1 MGLGI
6 SSAVWVN
13 QNFLRPRAVTRRR
26 CQKNPMMNAYSAEN
40 LEERAVSRPFFMMA
54 KPVSSACNLACR
66 YCYYLNRPD
75 VAPSR
80 RMDAETLEVL
90 IRDVIAA
97 QPGVPEI
104 HFAWQGGEPT
114 LAGIDFFL
122 RAVALQER
130 YCPAGTTVVNAIQT
144 NGTLLDAQWA
154 EFFAA
159 HRFLVGISID
169 GPEALHDPLRRD
181 ARKRTTHAKVL
192 RGLRYLQEAQVQYNA
207 LTVVHHMNYRQ
218 GRAVYRFLRRIGVR
232 HMQFIPLVERFTRD
246 NTFAALPPGDPG
258 AAPAPWTAP
267 SEGFGEFLCAVFDE
281 WLANDVGEVFVQAIE
296 EHVAALAN
304 RPAGLCV
311 FGPDCSSAPIVES
324 NGDVYSCDHYA
335 FPAYRLGNIL
345 ETLIG
350 ELVRSSRQREFGRAK
365 MAGLPSRCRQCEFLA
380 PCCGGCPKHRFVATP
395 DGERINYLCPS
406 YRRFFSHTAPALAR
420 FAATAPAEEI
430 NPKTAVEPPIDADER
445 R

>member
-1 MGLGI
+1 
-6 SSAVWVN
+6 
-13 QNFLRPRAVTRRR
+13 
-26 CQKNPMMNAYSAEN
+26 MMNPYSAEN

-246 NTFAALPPGDPG
+246 NTFAAPPPGDPG

-281 WLANDVGEVFVQAIE
+281 WLANDVGGGFRSGDRRARGHAREPARGPVRVRTRLLLSPHRRIE
-296 EHVAALAN
+296 RRCLQLRPLRVPRLSPGQYPGNADQRAGALVSAARIRA
-304 RPAGLCV
+304 RQ
-311 FGPDCSSAPIVES
+311 
-324 NGDVYSCDHYA
+324 NG
-335 FPAYRLGNIL
+335 R
-345 ETLIG
+345 
-350 ELVRSSRQREFGRAK
+350 
-365 MAGLPSRCRQCEFLA
+365 
-380 PCCGGCPKHRFVATP
+380 
-395 DGERINYLCPS
+395 
-406 YRRFFSHTAPALAR
+406 PALAVQAMR
-420 FAATAPAEEI
+420 VSCSLLRRLPQAPLRRDPGRRTDQLPLPVVPALLLAHRAGACPVRRDGARGG
-430 NPKTAVEPPIDADER
+430 NQPKNGS
-445 R
+445 